1 MRISDLSSDVCSS
14 DLNVRWNTGITFT
27 RNRSKVLDLNDDIL
41 YPWSIRIMEGRPLNE
56 FYGYV
61 REGIWGTDEAEEAA
75 TFGRL
80 PGDVKWKDT
89 NGNGVKDPDDR
100 QVLGN
105 GMPDF
110 ELNMSNSVTWK
121 NLTLLLELQSMYGL
135 SLSNTTKHLM
145 QNAAT
150 RVNSYDDIL
159 NAWTPDHQNTMVPAL
174 RTAADHGSPSEVA
187 DSYAVED
194 ASFLRVRN
202 IGLMYRVNPEDRK
215 RTRLN
220 SSH

>member
-1 MRISDLSSDVCSS
+1 
-14 DLNVRWNTGITFT
+14 
-27 RNRSKVLDLNDDIL
+27 
-41 YPWSIRIMEGRPLNE
+41 
-56 FYGYV
+56 
-61 REGIWGTDEAEEAA
+61 
-75 TFGRL
+75 
-80 PGDVKWKDT
+80 
-89 NGNGVKDPDDR
+89 DDR
-100 QVLGN
+100 VVLGN

-110 ELNMSNSVTWK
+110 ELNMVNTVSFK
-121 NLTLLLELQSMYGL
+121 GFTLLLDLQSMYGL

-159 NAWTPDHQNTMVPAL
+159 NAWTPDNQNTMVPAL

-202 IGLMYRVNPEDRK
+202 IGLTYRVNPDWFRDLPLRSLSLGLNVENALLFTRYSGFDPEYTSLGAQLEQGVDIYQYPK
-215 RTRLN
+215 PRTFSFSLN
-220 SSH
+220 ANF